1 MGERSNV
8 VAQLVNPLVAEMAAV
23 VRASLDPGT
32 FFPTDFTDVA
42 GSTDRFFQV
51 PPNSLVFCRLQPS
64 AGPPAPSGPKDIT
77 AFAYMPQDG
86 TEAEVLARYP
96 GNLRVLGVVAS
107 PVEDPAVVNR
117 HRDEL
122 AHLAVY
128 VSGTHTIFAHPDDCK
143 GLYPTNYIKVDFS
156 DVWPGRL
163 AGTDG
168 DARVDSAFPVPK
180 IKQAETPEEAFAM
193 VLQVGRSEL
202 RILLL
207 TQRFVVSAGPA
218 E

>member
-51 PPNSLVFCRLQPS
+51 PPNSLVFCRLPTAAPPPS
-64 AGPPAPSGPKDIT
+64 PSGPKDIT
-77 AFAYMPQDG
+77 AFAYMRQNGDEDG
-86 TEAEVLARYP
+86 KVPEYP
-96 GNLRVLGVVAS
+96 KNLRVLGVAAS

-128 VSGTHTIFAHPDDCK
+128 VSGTHTIFAHPDDCE

-180 IKQAETPEEAFAM
+180 ITQAETPEEAFAM

>member
-1 MGERSNV
+1 MGERSKV

-23 VRASLDPGT
+23 VRASLDPGA
-32 FFPTDFTDVA
+32 FFSADFTDVA

-51 PPNSLVFCRLQPS
+51 PPNSLVFCRLPPS

-86 TEAEVLARYP
+86 NKDDEAPARYP
-96 GNLRVLGVVAS
+96 KNLRVLGVVAS
-107 PVEDPAVVNR
+107 PVDDPAVVNR

-128 VSGTHTIFAHPDDCK
+128 VSGTHTIFAHPDDCE

-156 DVWPGRL
+156 EAWPGRL

-180 IKQAETPEEAFAM
+180 ITRAETPEEAFAM

-207 TQRFVVSAGPA
+207 TQRFVVSAA

>member
-8 VAQLVNPLVAEMAAV
+8 VAQLVDPLIAEMAAV

-64 AGPPAPSGPKDIT
+64 AGPPSPSGPKDIT

-86 TEAEVLARYP
+86 TKTEVLDRYP
-96 GNLRVLGVVAS
+96 RNLRVLGVVAS

-128 VSGTHTIFAHPDDCK
+128 VSGTHTIFAHPDDCE

-180 IKQAETPEEAFAM
+180 ITQAETPEEAFAM

-207 TQRFVVSAGPA
+207 TQRFVVSAA